1 MSGKKIHPNTMSEE
15 QGNNTSLL
23 RIGVI
28 FLSIVS
34 FYTTANG
41 MRDYIFINNGAVAYA
56 ASAAIQG
63 ILLALSMNL
72 PRYLRN
78 IMHNDKKLERSVQLD
93 WKKPS
98 FYMYLLGVVVRFPIK
113 LISAACALLLTA
125 VIIFCSSWFS
135 YIYIADTLHED
146 SWDSDSELLVQQTY
160 RTELYDARDY
170 AHNYR
175 VYLEERVGERI
186 LQLDEQAKGL
196 SDDGTDTTIE
206 WSDEKETY
214 VTNNGVAA
222 AGYMSIVIEAVESA
236 LGENA
241 SQNKRDLA
249 VTAIAD
255 AKTNISER
263 MEDIQKNLDTI
274 DANITKYNAQITNLE
289 NQINRATD
297 GTDTTALYNSINNYT
312 KLIEDTSKRQQELQ
326 LEYLQLDSALLRLP
340 YYEVELGLSSSTSYI
355 SIRRKLLQLQTEF
368 FKTDLDEKKL
378 LDAATEIFEDLRN
391 AANAA
396 MNGENSEDSFSY
408 TNLLVQMNQLIVNL
422 KDYITVKNIESEL
435 DRLIAELHN
444 DNTEDGTD
452 SSLRSEENV
461 EATGSDE
468 PNNRDNSAETISSE
482 ETPDD
487 VDLDEDA
494 ESTELEEQTESNL
507 LTEVDSEEAG
517 LLTDPSSDT
526 DAAPSEEINLPAG
539 DADLSES
546 EPSDGGYGEE
556 GEKIEKG
563 TWKDEWGS
571 RIDDLKA
578 KISAMPKYSPEER
591 AGSGTVKVLTDSQI
605 SVLEKYDRDV
615 SSRTLDDTI
624 RRYVSERSPVY
635 KGIIYLQSPYSSLA
649 LFALLLAVSF
659 DLAGFIFGFVEQG
672 NTQQNRNHD
681 DFDSDETGYNSQKN
695 ESEQIDSRIS
705 KSDTSGQSVLGMAV
719 GNRTMHNTFIP
730 KKRNVQNVL
739 LTDNN
744 RKTEWSVFKTLTQYI
759 VLTGD
764 YESRDGIYY
773 YKAFKDG
780 VLCDWAVKDTV
791 PYTQGIY
798 IQEEIDKE
806 WTIGVTLPEGGQEL
820 LFSGQ
825 EGGPQDGIFVNC
837 QLIYDEGSL
846 ILTRG
851 DKKEFL
857 ANIEEYVPVHSYKPS
872 QGENRTI
879 PSKQLTRKVNNDQSI
894 VVALNEK
901 GTRIVAIYI
910 VEHL

>member
-1 MSGKKIHPNTMSEE
+1 MSGKKIHSNAMSGG

-41 MRDYIFINNGAVAYA
+41 MRDYIFINNGVVAYA

-78 IMHNDKKLERSVQLD
+78 IMHNEKKPAQQVRFD
-93 WKKPS
+93 WKAPS
-98 FYMYLLGVVVRFPIK
+98 FYMYLLGGIVRLPIK
-113 LISAACALLLTA
+113 LTKAACAVILTA
-125 VIIFCSSWFS
+125 IIIFCSSWFS
-135 YIYIADTLHED
+135 YIYIADTLHKD
-146 SWDSDSELLVQQTY
+146 SWDSDSELLVQQIY

-186 LQLDEQAKGL
+186 LQLDEQAKEL
-196 SDDGTDTTIE
+196 SGDGVGSTINWE
-206 WSDEKETY
+206 DEKNDY

-222 AGYMSIVIEAVESA
+222 ASYMSVVIDAVKLA
-236 LGENA
+236 LETDA
-241 SQNKRDLA
+241 SQNERDLA

-255 AKTNISER
+255 AKTNIAER
-263 MEDIQKNLDTI
+263 MEAIQQNLDTI

-289 NQINRATD
+289 NQINRAVE
-297 GTDTTALYNSINNYT
+297 GTDTAALYNSINNYT

-368 FKTDLDEKKL
+368 FKTDLDEDKL

-396 MNGENSEDSFSY
+396 VNGETSEDSFSY

-435 DRLIAELHN
+435 DRLIADLHN
-444 DNTEDGTD
+444 ENMEDGTD
-452 SSLRSEENV
+452 PSLIPEENV
-461 EATGSDE
+461 EAIGSDE
-468 PNNRDNSAETISSE
+468 PNNTGNSVETISSE

-487 VDLDEDA
+487 VDLDEGA

-507 LTEVDSEEAG
+507 LTENDSEEVG
-517 LLTDPSSDT
+517 LLTDSDSDT
-526 DAAPSEEINLPAG
+526 EAAPSAEMNLSAA

-546 EPSDGGYGEE
+546 EPSDGESGEE
-556 GEKIEKG
+556 DEKIEEG
-563 TWKDEWGS
+563 TWKDEWGN

-578 KISAMPKYSPEER
+578 KISAMPKYSPEKETDNETE
-591 AGSGTVKVLTDSQI
+591 SEKVKVLTESQI
-605 SVLEKYDRDV
+605 SVLENYDRDV
-615 SSRTLDDTI
+615 ASRTLDDTI

-659 DLAGFIFGFVEQG
+659 DLAGFIFGFVEQD
-672 NTQQNRNHD
+672 NTQQNRNSD
-681 DFDSDETGYNSQKN
+681 VSDSNETGDNNQKN
-695 ESEQIDSRIS
+695 EGEQTNNRIS
-705 KSDTSGQSVLGMAV
+705 KSDTNGL
-719 GNRTMHNTFIP
+719 FIP
-730 KKRNVQNVL
+730 KKRNVKNVL

-744 RKTEWSVFKTLTQYI
+744 RKTEWSILKTLAQYI

-780 VLCDWAVKDTV
+780 VLCDWEVKDTV

-798 IQEEIDKE
+798 IQEEIDRE
-806 WTIGVTLPEGGQEL
+806 WTKGVTLPKDGQEL

-825 EGGPQDGIFVNC
+825 EGGPKDGIYMNC

-846 ILTRG
+846 ILTEG
-851 DKKEFL
+851 DQKKFL
-857 ANIEEYVPVHSYKPS
+857 ANIDEYVPVHSYKPS

-879 PSKQLTRKVNNDQSI
+879 PSKQLTKKGFNDQSI

>member
-1 MSGKKIHPNTMSEE
+1 MSDKKIHPKTMSGGK
-15 QGNNTSLL
+15 GNNTSLL

-41 MRDYIFINNGAVAYA
+41 MRDYIFINNGVVAYA

-78 IMHNDKKLERSVQLD
+78 IMHNE
-93 WKKPS
+93 KKPAQQVRFGWKDKAIIFVVS
-98 FYMYLLGVVVRFPIK
+98 LPGKVVRFLSK
-113 LISAACALLLTA
+113 LISAACALILTA

-135 YIYIADTLHED
+135 YIYIADTLHKD
-146 SWDSDSELLVQQTY
+146 SWDSDSELLVQQIY

-175 VYLEERVGERI
+175 VYLEERVGEII
-186 LQLDEQAKGL
+186 LQLDKQAKEL

-206 WSDEKETY
+206 WDDEKETY

-222 AGYMSIVIEAVESA
+222 ASYMSIVIDAVKLA
-236 LGENA
+236 LEKGA
-241 SQNKRDLA
+241 SQNERDLA

-255 AKTNISER
+255 AKTNIAKR
-263 MEDIQKNLDTI
+263 MEDIQQNLDTI

-289 NQINRATD
+289 NQINRAVV

-355 SIRRKLLQLQTEF
+355 SIRGKLLQLQTEF
-368 FKTDLDEKKL
+368 FKTDLDEDKL

-391 AANAA
+391 AANASV
-396 MNGENSEDSFSY
+396 NGGSSGDDFSY
-408 TNLLVQMNQLIVNL
+408 TNLLVQMNQLIVDL
-422 KDYITVKNIESEL
+422 KDYITVKDIESEL

-444 DNTEDGTD
+444 ENTKDGTD
-452 SSLRSEENV
+452 SSLKSEENV
-461 EATGSDE
+461 EAIGSDE
-468 PNNRDNSAETISSE
+468 PNNTDNSVETIYSE

-507 LTEVDSEEAG
+507 LTEDDSEEGG
-517 LLTDPSSDT
+517 LLTDPDSDT
-526 DAAPSEEINLPAG
+526 DAEPSVEMNLSAA

-546 EPSDGGYGEE
+546 EPSDGEYGEE
-556 GEKIEKG
+556 EEKIEEG
-563 TWKDEWGS
+563 TWKDEWGN

-578 KISAMPKYSPEER
+578 KIGAMPEYSPEKETE
-591 AGSGTVKVLTDSQI
+591 SGTVKVLTESQI
-605 SVLEKYDRDV
+605 SVLEKYDRDA
-615 SSRTLDDTI
+615 SSRTLDDMI
-624 RRYVSERSPVY
+624 RRYVFERSPVY

-659 DLAGFIFGFVEQG
+659 DLAGFIFGFVEQD
-672 NTQQNRNHD
+672 NTQQNRNSD
-681 DFDSDETGYNSQKN
+681 VSDSDETGDNNQKN
-695 ESEQIDSRIS
+695 KGEQTKNRIS
-705 KSDTSGQSVLGMAV
+705 KSDS
-719 GNRTMHNTFIP
+719 NEPFIP
-730 KKRNVQNVL
+730 KKRNVKNVL

-744 RKTEWSVFKTLTQYI
+744 RKTEWSILKTLAQYI

-780 VLCDWAVKDTV
+780 VLCDWEVKDTV

-806 WTIGVTLPEGGQEL
+806 WTKGVTLPKDGQDL

-825 EGGPQDGIFVNC
+825 EGGPKDGIYMNC

-846 ILTRG
+846 ILTEG
-851 DKKEFL
+851 DQKKFL
-857 ANIEEYVPVHSYKPS
+857 ANIDEYVPVHSYKPS

-879 PSKQLTRKVNNDQSI
+879 PSKQLTKKGFDDQSI